1 MIPKRTASANPA
13 FSFSSNLNNFET
25 HETLH
30 CTPMNIMLTRII
42 SFIILV
48 PATGWSFVVQIN
60 KNSNIHFGVQQVHHS
75 IVSCHS
81 HLPTRLRASSSSSD
95 DDMSIAPR
103 QFSSA
108 SQSQEKIMEAL
119 SRNGADKIAS
129 LSIQERTRRAMLA
142 EAIEDEIF
150 ANTERLESLLDDDG
164 TLPVQHRERAVS
176 IAKKTK
182 SLQVQ
187 YQELVS
193 GGESSVLNSV
203 ENAFQKD
210 DTTNGS

>member
-1 MIPKRTASANPA
+1 MI
-13 FSFSSNLNNFET
+13 
-25 HETLH
+25 
-30 CTPMNIMLTRII
+30 
-42 SFIILV
+42 
-48 PATGWSFVVQIN
+48 QIN
-60 KNSNIHFGVQQVHHS
+60 NHGGQLAHHNSVISCFHYSHRHTKQQVL
-75 IVSCHS
+75 VVA
-81 HLPTRLRASSSSSD
+81 TSSSSD
-95 DDMSIAPR
+95 DDMSMTQR

-129 LSIQERTRRAMLA
+129 LSVQERTRRAMLA

-187 YQELVS
+187 YHELVS

-203 ENAFQKD
+203 ENAFLKD